1 MSPVPDEKPPR
12 VAFGMYKRFAL
23 AGVLI
28 TLLTAGAVASAGLL
42 EVKDLVTVIKEE
54 SAGHVIPGLR
64 GALDDVPAG
73 KPQTILVLG
82 SDRRFVDIKQDN
94 PARSDT
100 MMLVRLDPS
109 KEATAVMN
117 IPRDLKVP
125 IQVPGGGIDTTKINA
140 AYSYGG
146 PALAVKTVRNLLHI
160 PINHVVNVNF
170 GGFQRAVNRLGCVYV
185 DVDRRY
191 YHSNA
196 GLPASAQY
204 AEINVPAGYQKLCG
218 SKSLDYV
225 RFRHADDDLVR
236 SARQQDFLRQAKDQI
251 GLGRLFGDRKEL
263 LRIFGRYTDTD
274 LHSNSAILRLLK
286 LAFESSGHPIRE
298 VRFRGDIGP
307 EFVTISPQQPRAHQ
321 AGVPARQGVDR
332 ARASSARAKKLTRKA
347 QKRGA
352 THLARPADRRHRRQD
367 RRREPRRAGRDAS
380 SSFPLYYPQ
389 ARLARGGY
397 STDGSPRLYD
407 IYDTHH
413 RRYKAYRLVV
423 SAGARRPVLRRAG
436 DDLEV
441 AADPRRRLQHDAD
454 ARAHLQAVLRRHPA
468 APGRPGA
475 RRTPSTG
482 SPIPSPRR
490 LTNRQML
497 AIARSLSRFGGK

>member
-1 MSPVPDEKPPR
+1 MSPFPDEKPPR

-42 EVKDLVTVIKEE
+42 EVKDLVSVIKEE
-54 SAGHVIPGLR
+54 SQGHVIPGLT

-185 DVDRRY
+185 DVDKRY

-196 GLPASAQY
+196 GLPVSAQY

-218 SKSLDYV
+218 AKSLDYV

-307 EFVTISPQQPRAHQ
+307 EFVTISPDNLELTKEEFLHVKASKGSRQLGRAEE
-321 AGVPARQGVDR
+321 ART
-332 ARASSARAKKLTRKA
+332 ARRRSGRGARRPDCRPASSRTRPGGENLVAQAATKL
-347 QKRGA
+347 
-352 THLARPADRRHRRQD
+352 
-367 RRREPRRAGRDAS
+367 
-380 SSFPLYYPQ
+380 SFPLYYPR
-389 ARLARGGY
+389 ARLARGSY

-413 RRYKAYRLVV
+413 RRYRAYRIV
-423 SAGARRPVLRRAG
+423 AGHRPRRPVLRRAG

-441 AADPRRRLQHDAD
+441 AADPRRRLR
-454 ARAHLQAVLRRHPA
+454 ARRGCAVARTSSSTT
-468 APGRPGA
+468 APGCAWCRGA
-475 RRTPSTG
+475 RRAPSTG
-482 SPIPSPRR
+482 SPIPSPRP
-490 LTNRQML
+490 
-497 AIARSLSRFGGK
+497 

>member
-1 MSPVPDEKPPR
+1 MSPFPDEKPPR

-54 SAGHVIPGLR
+54 SAGHVIPGLK

-146 PALAVKTVRNLLHI
+146 PALAVKTVRSLLHI

-185 DVDRRY
+185 DVDKRY
-191 YHSNA
+191 YHSNV
-196 GLPASAQY
+196 GVPVSGQY

-218 SKSLDYV
+218 AKSLDYV

-274 LHSNSAILRLLK
+274 LHSNAAILRLLK

-307 EFVTISPQQPRAHQ
+307 EFVTISPDNLELTKEEFLHVTASK
-321 AGVPARQGVDR
+321 GSRQLG
-332 ARASSARAKKLTRKA
+332 RAKKLTGKA
-347 QKRGA
+347 ERRARRTSPGLPTGVIDDKRGGEDVVAQAA
-352 THLARPADRRHRRQD
+352 TKL
-367 RRREPRRAGRDAS
+367 
-380 SSFPLYYPQ
+380 SFPLYYPQ
-389 ARLARGGY
+389 VRLARGSY
-397 STDGSPRLYD
+397 TTDGSPRIYD

-413 RRYKAYRLVV
+413 RRYHAYRVVVATGLDGQYYGVQGMTWKSPPILDDASSTTRMRGRTYKLFYDGTRLRLV
-423 SAGARRPVLRRAG
+423 SWSTPRAVYWISNT
-436 DDLEV
+436 LSE
-441 AADPRRRLQHDAD
+441 
-454 ARAHLQAVLRRHPA
+454 
-468 APGRPGA
+468 
-475 RRTPSTG
+475 T
-482 SPIPSPRR
+482 
-490 LTNRQML
+490 LTSKQML

>member
-1 MSPVPDEKPPR
+1 MSPKDDDKPPR
-12 VAFGMYKRFAL
+12 LAWGMYKRFAL

-42 EVKDLVTVIKEE
+42 EVDQLVTIVKDE
-54 SAGHVIPGLR
+54 SDGHVIPGLK

-125 IQVPGGGIDTTKINA
+125 IQVPGGGIETTKINA

-170 GGFQRAVNRLGCVYV
+170 GGFERAVNRLGCVYV

-191 YHSNA
+191 YHSNV
-196 GLPASAQY
+196 GVPIGGQY
-204 AEINVPAGYQKLCG
+204 AEIDVPAGYQKLCG
-218 SKSLDYV
+218 QKSLDYV
-225 RFRHADDDLVR
+225 RFRHADNDLVR
-236 SARQQDFLRQAKDQI
+236 AARQQDFLRQAKDQI

-274 LHSNSAILRLLK
+274 LHSNAAILRLLK

-298 VRFRGDIGP
+298 VRFRSDIGP
-307 EFVTISPQQPRAHQ
+307 EFVTATPQELETSKQEFLHVTGSQVSRAVAPSAVKQSKRARRRAARRSPGLP
-321 AGVPARQGVDR
+321 AGVITDTTAAENLVAQAARSLG
-332 ARASSARAKKLTRKA
+332 
-347 QKRGA
+347 
-352 THLARPADRRHRRQD
+352 
-367 RRREPRRAGRDAS
+367 
-380 SSFPLYYPQ
+380 FPLYYAR
-389 ARLARGGY
+389 ARLARGSY
-397 STDGSPRLYD
+397 STDGSPRVYDLYD
-407 IYDTHH
+407 SGH
-413 RRYKAYRLVV
+413 RRHRAYRIVV
-423 SAGARRPVLRRAG
+423 SAGQDGQYYGVQGTDWKSPPILDDPSEQISMRGRKYQLFYDGTRLR
-436 DDLEV
+436 LV
-441 AADPRRRLQHDAD
+441 AW
-454 ARAHLQAVLRRHPA
+454 
-468 APGRPGA
+468 
-475 RRTPSTG
+475 RTPRAVYWVSNSLSETL
-482 SPIPSPRR
+482 S
-490 LTNRQML
+490 NKQML
-497 AIARSLSRFGGK
+497 AIARSLSRVGVR

>member
-1 MSPVPDEKPPR
+1 MSAHQDEKPPR
-12 VAFGMYKRFAL
+12 VAWGMYKRFAL

-54 SAGHVIPGLR
+54 SQGHTIPGLK

-82 SDRRFVDIKQDN
+82 SDRRFVDIKKDN

-146 PALAVKTVRNLLHI
+146 PALAVKTVRGLLHI

-170 GGFQRAVNRLGCVYV
+170 GGFVRAVNRLGCVYV

-191 YHSNA
+191 YHSNV
-196 GLPASAQY
+196 GVPFGQQY

-236 SARQQDFLRQAKDQI
+236 AARQQDFLRQAKDQI

-298 VRFRGDIGP
+298 VRFQSSIGP
-307 EFVTISPQQPRAHQ
+307 EFVTATPQQLDQSRSEFLN
-321 AGVPARQGVDR
+321 VK
-332 ARASSARAKKLTRKA
+332 ASSGGRPVSPATGKQSKKAK
-347 QKRGA
+347 
-352 THLARPADRRHRRQD
+352 
-367 RRREPRRAGRDAS
+367 RRAARRSPGLPPGVVNDRTAAEALVADAS
-380 SSFPLYYPQ
+380 SKVAFPFYYPR
-389 ARLARGGY
+389 ARLARGSY
-397 STDGSPRLYD
+397 ATDGSPRVYD
-407 IYDTHH
+407 LYDTHH
-413 RRYKAYRLVV
+413 NRHRAYRVV
-423 SAGARRPVLRRAG
+423 ISAGYDGQYYGVQGTDWKSPPILDDPSEQVKMRGRNYQLFYDGSRLR
-436 DDLEV
+436 LV
-441 AADPRRRLQHDAD
+441 AW
-454 ARAHLQAVLRRHPA
+454 
-468 APGRPGA
+468 
-475 RRTPSTG
+475 RTPRAVYWVSNSLSET
-482 SPIPSPRR
+482 
-490 LTNRQML
+490 LNNKQML
-497 AIARSLSRFGGK
+497 AIARSLSRVGAK

>member
-1 MSPVPDEKPPR
+1 M
-12 VAFGMYKRFAL
+12 
-23 AGVLI
+23 
-28 TLLTAGAVASAGLL
+28 
-42 EVKDLVTVIKEE
+42 
-54 SAGHVIPGLR
+54 IPGLK

-185 DVDRRY
+185 DVDQRY

-196 GLPASAQY
+196 GLPVSAQY

-307 EFVTISPQQPRAHQ
+307 DFVTISPNNLELTKQEFLHVKASN
-321 AGVPARQGVDR
+321 GSRQLGR
-332 ARASSARAKKLTRKA
+332 GAPKPQSKKAKRRASAPRP
-347 QKRGA
+347 GC
-352 THLARPADRRHRRQD
+352 RPASSTTRPAARTSSRR
-367 RRREPRRAGRDAS
+367 PRRS
-380 SSFPLYYPQ
+380 
-389 ARLARGGY
+389 
-397 STDGSPRLYD
+397 
-407 IYDTHH
+407 
-413 RRYKAYRLVV
+413 
-423 SAGARRPVLRRAG
+423 
-436 DDLEV
+436 
-441 AADPRRRLQHDAD
+441 
-454 ARAHLQAVLRRHPA
+454 
-468 APGRPGA
+468 
-475 RRTPSTG
+475 
-482 SPIPSPRR
+482 
-490 LTNRQML
+490 
-497 AIARSLSRFGGK
+497 

>member
-1 MSPVPDEKPPR
+1 MSANDDDKPPR
-12 VAFGMYKRFAL
+12 VAWGMYKRFAL

-28 TLLTAGAVASAGLL
+28 TVLTAGAVASAGLL
-42 EVKDLVTVIKEE
+42 EVKDLVTVIRDE
-54 SAGHVIPGLR
+54 SAGHVIPGLK

-82 SDRRFVDIKQDN
+82 SDRRFIDIKQDN

-125 IQVPGGGIDTTKINA
+125 IQVPGGGIETTKINA

-146 PALAVKTVRNLLHI
+146 PALAVKTVRSLLHI

-191 YHSNA
+191 YHSNV
-196 GLPASAQY
+196 GVPNGAQY

-218 SKSLDYV
+218 AKSLDYV

-236 SARQQDFLRQAKDQI
+236 AARQQDFLRQAKDQI

-274 LHSNSAILRLLK
+274 LHSSAAILRLLK

-298 VRFRGDIGP
+298 VRFRADIGP
-307 EFVTISPQQPRAHQ
+307 EFVTASPEQIETSKQEFLHVKASKGSRQLGRSTVKESKKVKRRAARRSPGLP
-321 AGVPARQGVDR
+321 AGVINDRPAAEHLV
-332 ARASSARAKKLTRKA
+332 ARASRSV
-347 QKRGA
+347 G
-352 THLARPADRRHRRQD
+352 
-367 RRREPRRAGRDAS
+367 
-380 SSFPLYYPQ
+380 FPVYYPR
-389 ARLARGGY
+389 ARLARGSY
-397 STDGSPRLYD
+397 STDGSPRVYD
-407 IYDTHH
+407 IYDGHH
-413 RRYKAYRLVV
+413 RRHRAYRIVV
-423 SAGARRPVLRRAG
+423 SAGYDGQYYGIQGTAWKSPPILDDPSEEIPMRGRTYQVFYDGNRLR
-436 DDLEV
+436 LV
-441 AADPRRRLQHDAD
+441 AW
-454 ARAHLQAVLRRHPA
+454 
-468 APGRPGA
+468 
-475 RRTPSTG
+475 RTPRAVYWVSNSLSATL
-482 SPIPSPRR
+482 S
-490 LTNRQML
+490 NKQML
-497 AIARSLSRFGGK
+497 AIARSLSRMGAR

>member
-1 MSPVPDEKPPR
+1 MSPFPDEKPPR
-12 VAFGMYKRFAL
+12 VAFGMYKRFAI

-28 TLLTAGAVASAGLL
+28 TLLTAGTVASAGLL
-42 EVKDLVTVIKEE
+42 EVNDLVSVIRDE
-54 SAGHVIPGLR
+54 SAGHVIPGLK

-185 DVDRRY
+185 DVDKRY

-196 GLPASAQY
+196 GLPVSQQY

-307 EFVTISPQQPRAHQ
+307 EFVTISPTNLELTKQEFLH
-321 AGVPARQGVDR
+321 V
-332 ARASSARAKKLTRKA
+332 RASNGSRQLG
-347 QKRGA
+347 RGA
-352 THLARPADRRHRRQD
+352 PKPQSKKA
-367 RRREPRRAGRDAS
+367 RRRSDRTSPGLPPGVIDDKTGGENHVAQAATRL
-380 SSFPLYYPQ
+380 SFPLYYPR

-397 STDGSPRLYD
+397 TTDGSPRVYD
-407 IYDTHH
+407 IYDSHH
-413 RRYKAYRLVV
+413 RRYRAYRLVLNAGFDGQYYGVQGMTWKSPPILDDSSDTMRMAGRKYKLFYDGNRLRLV
-423 SAGARRPVLRRAG
+423 SWSTPRAVYWVSNT
-436 DDLEV
+436 LSK
-441 AADPRRRLQHDAD
+441 
-454 ARAHLQAVLRRHPA
+454 
-468 APGRPGA
+468 
-475 RRTPSTG
+475 T
-482 SPIPSPRR
+482 
-490 LTNRQML
+490 LTNPQML

>member
-1 MSPVPDEKPPR
+1 MSRSPEDKPPR

-23 AGVLI
+23 AGVVI
-28 TLLTAGAVASAGLL
+28 TVLTAGAVASAGLL
-42 EVKDLVTVIKEE
+42 EVDDLVKTFVQEQPAR
-54 SAGHVIPGLR
+54 SIPGIK

-125 IQVPGGGIDTTKINA
+125 IQVPGGGIETTKINA

-191 YHSNA
+191 FHTNA
-196 GLPASAQY
+196 GLAPSAQY
-204 AEINVPAGYQKLCG
+204 AEIDVPAGYQKLCG
-218 SKSLDYV
+218 EKSLDYV
-225 RFRHADDDLVR
+225 RFRHADDDFVR

-274 LHSNSAILRLLK
+274 LRSTAAILRLLK

-298 VRFRGDIGP
+298 VHFRGDIAP
-307 EFVTISPQQPRAHQ
+307 DFVTITPQNLELTKQEFLHVKASS
-321 AGVPARQGVDR
+321 GARQGGRSATKASKKAAKRAKRTSPGLPVGVITDR
-332 ARASSARAKKLTRKA
+332 TSAEAVVAKASSQL
-347 QKRGA
+347 
-352 THLARPADRRHRRQD
+352 
-367 RRREPRRAGRDAS
+367 
-380 SSFPLYYPQ
+380 SFPVYYAQ
-389 ARLARGGY
+389 ARLARGSY
-397 STDGSPRLYD
+397 STDGSPRVYD
-407 IYDTHH
+407 IYDRHH
-413 RRYKAYRLVV
+413 ARHRAYRIVI
-423 SAGARRPVLRRAG
+423 SAGYDGQYYGIQGMDWKSPPILDDPSEEISMRGRKYQLFYDGNRLR
-436 DDLEV
+436 LV
-441 AADPRRRLQHDAD
+441 AW
-454 ARAHLQAVLRRHPA
+454 
-468 APGRPGA
+468 
-475 RRTPSTG
+475 RTPHAVYWVSNSLSET
-482 SPIPSPRR
+482 
-490 LTNRQML
+490 LTNKQML
-497 AIARSLSRFGGK
+497 AIARSLSRVGEK

>member
-1 MSPVPDEKPPR
+1 M
-12 VAFGMYKRFAL
+12 
-23 AGVLI
+23 
-28 TLLTAGAVASAGLL
+28 
-42 EVKDLVTVIKEE
+42 
-54 SAGHVIPGLR
+54 
-64 GALDDVPAG
+64 
-73 KPQTILVLG
+73 LG
-82 SDRRFVDIKQDN
+82 SDRRFIDVKQDN

-196 GLPASAQY
+196 GLPPSQQY
-204 AEINVPAGYQKLCG
+204 AEINIPAGYQKLCG
-218 SKSLDYV
+218 SQSLDYV

-236 SARQQDFLRQAKDQI
+236 AARQQDFLRQAKDQI

-274 LHSNSAILRLLK
+274 LKSNAAILRLLK

-298 VRFRGDIGP
+298 VRFRSAIDGDFVVASQQQLDVSKN
-307 EFVTISPQQPRAHQ
+307 EFLHVRASKGSRGVRAGGQAKQSREEPQ
-321 AGVPARQGVDR
+321 AGQAD
-332 ARASSARAKKLTRKA
+332 
-347 QKRGA
+347 
-352 THLARPADRRHRRQD
+352 LARPAAGHHQRPRRRRERGRRDVDARRLPGLRATRAPGARQLRHRRQPARLRPLRRQAQAPPRLSD
-367 RRREPRRAGRDAS
+367 RR
-380 SSFPLYYPQ
+380 Q
-389 ARLARGGY
+389 RG
-397 STDGSPRLYD
+397 L
-407 IYDTHH
+407 
-413 RRYKAYRLVV
+413 
-423 SAGARRPVLRRAG
+423 
-436 DDLEV
+436 
-441 AADPRRRLQHDAD
+441 
-454 ARAHLQAVLRRHPA
+454 
-468 APGRPGA
+468 
-475 RRTPSTG
+475 
-482 SPIPSPRR
+482 
-490 LTNRQML
+490 
-497 AIARSLSRFGGK
+497 

>member
-1 MSPVPDEKPPR
+1 MSSFPDEKPPR
-12 VAFGMYKRFAL
+12 VAFGMYKRFAI

-28 TLLTAGAVASAGLL
+28 TLLTAGTVASAGLL
-42 EVKDLVTVIKEE
+42 EVKDLVSVIRDE
-54 SAGHVIPGLR
+54 SAGHVIPGLK

-185 DVDRRY
+185 DVDKRY
-191 YHSNA
+191 YHSNV
-196 GLPASAQY
+196 GVPVSGQY

-307 EFVTISPQQPRAHQ
+307 DFVTISPDNLERTKEEFLHVKASNGSRQLGRGVKAESKKTKRNARRTSPGLPPGIIEDKTGGENNIAQ
-321 AGVPARQGVDR
+321 AAT
-332 ARASSARAKKLTRKA
+332 KL
-347 QKRGA
+347 
-352 THLARPADRRHRRQD
+352 
-367 RRREPRRAGRDAS
+367 
-380 SSFPLYYPQ
+380 SFPLYYPR

-397 STDGSPRLYD
+397 STDGSPRVYD
-407 IYDTHH
+407 IYDSHH
-413 RRYKAYRLVV
+413 RRYRAYRVVLSSGFDGQYYGVQGMTWKSPPILDDASDTMRMAGRTYKLFYDGDRLRLVSWSTPRAVYWV
-423 SAGARRPVLRRAG
+423 SNTLSK
-436 DDLEV
+436 
-441 AADPRRRLQHDAD
+441 
-454 ARAHLQAVLRRHPA
+454 
-468 APGRPGA
+468 
-475 RRTPSTG
+475 T
-482 SPIPSPRR
+482 

>member
-1 MSPVPDEKPPR
+1 MSAFPDEKPPR
-12 VAFGMYKRFAL
+12 VAFGMYKRFAI

-42 EVKDLVTVIKEE
+42 EVDELVNVIRNE
-54 SAGHVIPGLR
+54 SVGHTIPGLK

-82 SDRRFVDIKQDN
+82 SDRRFIDVKQDN

-196 GLPASAQY
+196 GLPPSQQY
-204 AEINVPAGYQKLCG
+204 AEINIPAGYQKLCG
-218 SKSLDYV
+218 SQSLDYV

-236 SARQQDFLRQAKDQI
+236 AARQQDFLRQAKDQI

-274 LHSNSAILRLLK
+274 LKSNAAILRLLK

-298 VRFRGDIGP
+298 VRFRSAIDGDFVVASQQQLDVSKN
-307 EFVTISPQQPRAHQ
+307 EFLHVRASKGSRGVR
-321 AGVPARQGVDR
+321 AGGQVKQSRKSRKRARQTSPGLPPGIINDR
-332 ARASSARAKKLTRKA
+332 VGGENAAAEMS
-347 QKRGA
+347 
-352 THLARPADRRHRRQD
+352 THAGFPVYV
-367 RRREPRRAGRDAS
+367 PRV
-380 SSFPLYYPQ
+380 
-389 ARLARGGY
+389 RLARGSY
-397 STDGSPRLYD
+397 VTDGSPRAYDLYD
-407 IYDTHH
+407 GRHKRH
-413 RRYKAYRLVV
+413 RAYRIVVNAGFDGQYYGIQGTNWKSPPILDDPSDKMRMRGRSYQLFYDGNRLRLV
-423 SAGARRPVLRRAG
+423 AW
-436 DDLEV
+436 
-441 AADPRRRLQHDAD
+441 
-454 ARAHLQAVLRRHPA
+454 
-468 APGRPGA
+468 
-475 RRTPSTG
+475 RTPRAVYWVSNTL
-482 SPIPSPRR
+482 SET
-490 LTNRQML
+490 LTNKQML
-497 AIARSLSRFGGK
+497 AIARSLSRIGGK

>member
-1 MSPVPDEKPPR
+1 MSAFPDEKPPR
-12 VAFGMYKRFAL
+12 VAFGMYKRFAI

-42 EVKDLVTVIKEE
+42 EVKDLVTVIKNE
-54 SAGHVIPGLR
+54 SAGHVIPGLK
-64 GALDDVPAG
+64 GALDDVAAG

-117 IPRDLKVP
+117 IPRDLEVP
-125 IQVPGGGIDTTKINA
+125 IQVPGGGIETTKINA

-196 GLPASAQY
+196 GVPIGQQY

-218 SKSLDYV
+218 SQSLDYV

-236 SARQQDFLRQAKDQI
+236 AARQQDFLRQAKDQI

-274 LHSNSAILRLLK
+274 LHSNTAILRLLK

-298 VRFRGDIGP
+298 VRFRGDISP
-307 EFVTISPQQPRAHQ
+307 DFVTISPQNLELTKQEFLHVTASKGRRQISPSTKGQSRK
-321 AGVPARQGVDR
+321 ARQRAQRSSPGLPTGVINDR
-332 ARASSARAKKLTRKA
+332 
-347 QKRGA
+347 RGA
-352 THLARPADRRHRRQD
+352 EDLVAQM
-367 RRREPRRAGRDAS
+367 S
-380 SSFPLYYPQ
+380 QKLSFPMYIPRS
-389 ARLARGGY
+389 RLARGTY
-397 STDGSPRLYD
+397 VTDGSPRAYD
-407 IYDTHH
+407 IYDAAHH
-413 RRYKAYRLVV
+413 RYRAYRIVV
-423 SAGARRPVLRRAG
+423 SAGLDGQYYGVQGMTWKSPPILDDPSDKMRIRGRSYQLFYDGNRLRLVAWSTPRAVYWISNT
-436 DDLEV
+436 LSET
-441 AADPRRRLQHDAD
+441 L
-454 ARAHLQAVLRRHPA
+454 
-468 APGRPGA
+468 
-475 RRTPSTG
+475 
-482 SPIPSPRR
+482 
-490 LTNRQML
+490 NNKQML

>member
-1 MSPVPDEKPPR
+1 MSRSPEDKPPR

-42 EVKDLVTVIKEE
+42 EIKDNVNVFIQASK
-54 SAGHVIPGLR
+54 GHTIPGLNKP
-64 GALDDVPAG
+64 GVLDGVSAG
-73 KPQTILVLG
+73 KAQTILVLG

-125 IQVPGGGIDTTKINA
+125 IQVPGGGIETTKINA

-146 PALAVKTVRNLLHI
+146 PALAVKTVKSLLHI

-191 YHSNA
+191 FHSNA
-196 GLPASAQY
+196 GLAPSAQY
-204 AEINVPAGYQKLCG
+204 AEIDVPAGYQKLCG
-218 SKSLDYV
+218 EKSLDYV

-263 LRIFGRYTDTD
+263 LKIFGRYTDTD
-274 LHSNSAILRLLK
+274 LKSTPAILRLLK

-298 VRFRGDIGP
+298 VHFRGDIGP
-307 EFVTISPQQPRAHQ
+307 DFVTITPNNLELTKQEFLHVKASSGARQAAPSKKESKKARKKAERTSPGLP
-321 AGVPARQGVDR
+321 AGVIDDR
-332 ARASSARAKKLTRKA
+332 TAAENLVAKASS
-347 QKRGA
+347 QV
-352 THLARPADRRHRRQD
+352 
-367 RRREPRRAGRDAS
+367 
-380 SSFPLYYPQ
+380 SFPVYYAR

-397 STDGSPRLYD
+397 STDGSPRVYD
-407 IYDTHH
+407 IYDHH
-413 RRYKAYRLVV
+413 HKRYRAYRIVVNTGLDGQYYGIQGMNWKSPPILDDPSDEISMRGRKYQLFYDGNRLRLV
-423 SAGARRPVLRRAG
+423 AW
-436 DDLEV
+436 
-441 AADPRRRLQHDAD
+441 
-454 ARAHLQAVLRRHPA
+454 
-468 APGRPGA
+468 
-475 RRTPSTG
+475 RTPRAVYWVSNSLSET
-482 SPIPSPRR
+482 
-490 LTNRQML
+490 LTNKQML
-497 AIARSLSRFGGK
+497 AIARSLTRVGEK

>member
-1 MSPVPDEKPPR
+1 MSPFPDEKPPR

-54 SAGHVIPGLR
+54 SAGHVIPGLT

-196 GLPASAQY
+196 GLPVSAQY

-218 SKSLDYV
+218 AKSLDYV

-307 EFVTISPQQPRAHQ
+307 EFVTISPDNLELTKQEFLHVKASKGSRQLGAGEEAHAQ
-321 AGVPARQGVDR
+321 GAEAGA
-332 ARASSARAKKLTRKA
+332 A
-347 QKRGA
+347 
-352 THLARPADRRHRRQD
+352 HLARAADRRHRRQD
-367 RRREPRRAGRDAS
+367 RRREPRRAGRDEAEL
-380 SSFPLYYPQ
+380 PALLP
-389 ARLARGGY
+389 AGAAG
-397 STDGSPRLYD
+397 PRQLL
-407 IYDTHH
+407 H
-413 RRYKAYRLVV
+413 RRQPAALRHLRHPP
-423 SAGARRPVLRRAG
+423 SPLPGLSHRRLRRA
-436 DDLEV
+436 
-441 AADPRRRLQHDAD
+441 
-454 ARAHLQAVLRRHPA
+454 
-468 APGRPGA
+468 
-475 RRTPSTG
+475 STASTTACRG
-482 SPIPSPRR
+482 
-490 LTNRQML
+490 
-497 AIARSLSRFGGK
+497 

>member
-1 MSPVPDEKPPR
+1 MSVNDDDKPPR
-12 VAFGMYKRFAL
+12 VAWGMYKRFAL

-28 TLLTAGAVASAGLL
+28 TCLTAGAVASAGLL
-42 EVKDLVTVIKEE
+42 EVKDLVTVIRDE
-54 SAGHVIPGLR
+54 SAGHVIPGLK
-64 GALDDVPAG
+64 GALDDVSAG

-125 IQVPGGGIDTTKINA
+125 IQVPGGGIETTKINA

-146 PALAVKTVRNLLHI
+146 PALAVKTVRSLLHI

-196 GLPASAQY
+196 GLPISDQY

-218 SKSLDYV
+218 AKSLDYV

-236 SARQQDFLRQAKDQI
+236 AARQQDFLRQAKDQI

-307 EFVTISPQQPRAHQ
+307 EFVTSTPQQIETSKQEFLHVTASKGARQIGRSAGKESKKAKRRAARRSPGLP
-321 AGVPARQGVDR
+321 AGVINDKVAAENLVAQAARKVG
-332 ARASSARAKKLTRKA
+332 
-347 QKRGA
+347 
-352 THLARPADRRHRRQD
+352 
-367 RRREPRRAGRDAS
+367 
-380 SSFPLYYPQ
+380 FPLYYPR
-389 ARLARGGY
+389 ARLARGSY
-397 STDGSPRLYD
+397 PTDGSPRVYD
-407 IYDTHH
+407 IYDGHH
-413 RRYKAYRLVV
+413 RRHRAYRIVV
-423 SAGARRPVLRRAG
+423 SAGFDGQYYGVQGTDWKSPPILDDPSQEISMSGRKYQLFYDGTRLR
-436 DDLEV
+436 LV
-441 AADPRRRLQHDAD
+441 AW
-454 ARAHLQAVLRRHPA
+454 
-468 APGRPGA
+468 
-475 RRTPSTG
+475 RTPRAVYWISNSLSETL
-482 SPIPSPRR
+482 SSK
-490 LTNRQML
+490 QML
-497 AIARSLSRFGGK
+497 AIARSLSRVGVR

>member
-1 MSPVPDEKPPR
+1 MSANDDDKPPR
-12 VAFGMYKRFAL
+12 VAWGMYKRFAL

-42 EVKDLVTVIKEE
+42 EVNDLVTVIRDE
-54 SAGHVIPGLR
+54 SAGHVIPGLK

-125 IQVPGGGIDTTKINA
+125 IQVPGGGIETTKINA

-146 PALAVKTVRNLLHI
+146 PALAVKTVRGLLHI

-170 GGFQRAVNRLGCVYV
+170 GGFERAVNRLGCVYV

-191 YHSNA
+191 YHSNV
-196 GLPASAQY
+196 GVPIGAQY

-218 SKSLDYV
+218 QKSLDYV

-236 SARQQDFLRQAKDQI
+236 AARQQDFLRQAKDQI
-251 GLGRLFGDRKEL
+251 GLGRLFGDRREL

-298 VRFRGDIGP
+298 VRFRSDIGP
-307 EFVTISPQQPRAHQ
+307 EFVTASPQQIETSKQEFLHVTASKGSRPLGRSAVKESKKSKRRA
-321 AGVPARQGVDR
+321 ARTSPGLPTGVINDR
-332 ARASSARAKKLTRKA
+332 IAAENLVAQASSKV
-347 QKRGA
+347 
-352 THLARPADRRHRRQD
+352 
-367 RRREPRRAGRDAS
+367 
-380 SSFPLYYPQ
+380 SFPFYYPRV
-389 ARLARGGY
+389 RLARGSY
-397 STDGSPRLYD
+397 PTDGSPRVYD
-407 IYDTHH
+407 LYDTHH
-413 RRYKAYRLVV
+413 RRHRAYRIVI
-423 SAGARRPVLRRAG
+423 SAGLNGQFYGVQGTDWKSPPILDDPSEEIPMRGRTYQLFYDGNRLRLVAWHTPRAVYWVSNS
-436 DDLEV
+436 LSET
-441 AADPRRRLQHDAD
+441 LSNKQ
-454 ARAHLQAVLRRHPA
+454 L
-468 APGRPGA
+468 
-475 RRTPSTG
+475 
-482 SPIPSPRR
+482 
-490 LTNRQML
+490 L
-497 AIARSLSRFGGK
+497 AIARSLGRVGVR